1 MKFRTVMVAAAAAA
15 LSFAATGSAA
25 AQTLGHAGQHQAAA
39 QRAITGS
46 RLAKGLLPAS
56 AFGSDF
62 THYASANTGGKLL
75 STHVRQ
81 TPGSLSCGSFTGVV
95 YDSGWGNTAG
105 TYVVYQDSNWY
116 AGWPD
121 TISLGE
127 AVYQFATDHAA
138 STYFNQSYAKYS
150 ACRSFSAP
158 NPTDGA
164 PGGGSYDISATTTS
178 KAAVSGH
185 QAFVNSEYWSPSEGT
200 AFGYVDFYSETLYVV
215 SGTNVYYLWVN
226 NGTTDRASTKL
237 MSSLIHRVQ
246 ALY

>member
-1 MKFRTVMVAAAAAA
+1 MKFRTVMVGAAAAA

-25 AQTLGHAGQHQAAA
+25 AQTLGHAGQHRAAR
-39 QRAITGS
+39 QITGS
-46 RLAKGLLPAS
+46 RLAKGLLLAS

-62 THYASANTGGKLL
+62 THFASANTGGRLL
-75 STHVRQ
+75 STRVRQ
-81 TPGSLSCGSFTGVV
+81 TPGSLSCGSFAGVI

-105 TYVVYQDSNWY
+105 TYVVYQNPNWR

-127 AVYQFATDHAA
+127 IVYQFATGHAA
-138 STYFNQSYAKYS
+138 STYFNQSYAKFA
-150 ACRSFSAP
+150 ACRSFSVP

-164 PGGGSYDISATTTS
+164 PGGGTFMVSATSTS
-178 KAAVSGH
+178 KTSVSGH

-200 AFGYVDFYSETLYVV
+200 AFGTPNQDFETLCAV
-215 SGTNVYYLWVN
+215 SGTDVYEMWDDS
-226 NGTTDRASTKL
+226 GTTDEPSTKL

-246 ALY
+246 GLY